1 MEELEYKIIRDIEN
15 DGRIVF
21 SIIPVGIIIII
32 AFLIL
37 CK

>member
-21 SIIPVGIIIII
+21 KYNPSRNYI
-32 AFLIL
+32 F
-37 CK
+37 